1 MKRLLGILLTL
12 VSMSCGAKGFPS
24 EEMCEATTIF
34 KEANTES
41 LEGQRAVLSVLR
53 NRMRIH
59 HMTACKVVAQK
70 GQWSWFRATPGKPY
84 NWSLSI
90 KALQTYELVRIMP
103 DMVGPDVYY
112 FRVGKR
118 KVKWYGKYCCK
129 IGHHLFYYK
138 D

>member
-1 MKRLLGILLTL
+1 MRVL
-12 VSMSCGAKGFPS
+12 VSLLLSMLCCCANAAKPS
-24 EEMCEATTIF
+24 EQMCEAVTIF

-59 HMTACKVVAQK
+59 HMTACEVVAQK
-70 GQWSWFRATPGKPY
+70 GQWSWYHRSYK
-84 NWSLSI
+84 WSTNI
-90 KALQTYELVRIMP
+90 NALQTYELVRIMP

-118 KVKWYGKYCCK
+118 KVKWLGHYCCK